1 MNNTH
6 EYYEML
12 ISRYK
17 DNDLNDEEIA
27 EMEKHLHE
35 CAECRKFKE
44 EIFAMS
50 SILTGKMPI
59 EVNNTKKKFKFVPY
73 IASIAAMLLIF
84 VGIGVVI
91 NNNNN
96 TASAPIVA
104 STTVSQEQQEENVY
118 SEDGYSDY
126 ALLSTYFDYA
136 EENQSTEEDSIT
148 VLSAYMA
155 YME

>member
-12 ISRYK
+12 VSRYK
-17 DNDLNDEEIA
+17 DNDLNDEEIL
-27 EMEKHLHE
+27 EMENHLHE
-35 CAECRKFKE
+35 CAKCRKFKE

-50 SILTGKMPI
+50 SILTGKMSI
-59 EVNNTKKKFKFVPY
+59 EVNNTKKKFKFLPY

-96 TASAPIVA
+96 TSSAPIVA
-104 STTVSQEQQEENVY
+104 STSVSQEQEENVY
-118 SEDGYSDY
+118 SDY
-126 ALLSTYFDYA
+126 DDYTLLSTYFDYA
-136 EENQSTEEDSIT
+136 EENQNTEEDSIT

>member
-6 EYYEML
+6 EYYGVL

-104 STTVSQEQQEENVY
+104 STTVSQEQEENVY
-118 SEDGYSDY
+118 SEDVYSDY

>member
-27 EMEKHLHE
+27 EMEKHLDE

-96 TASAPIVA
+96 NTAPIVA
-104 STTVSQEQQEENVY
+104 STAVSQEQEENVY
-118 SEDGYSDY
+118 SDDVYSDY

-136 EENQSTEEDSIT
+136 EENQSSEEDSIT